1 MVGWHHQLHGREFE
15 QAPGDD
21 EGQGGLACCSP
32 WPRRVGHDLAT
43 EQPQGKPDIKL
54 RNLVKR
60 QGSGFTEFIP
70 FTRISGLTGLIRL
83 QSKGLSRAF
92 SITTVQK
99 HQLFNSQ
106 PSLWSSS
113 HIQTRLLDKP
123 QL

>member
-1 MVGWHHQLHGREFE
+1 MVGWYHQLNGHEFE

-32 WPRRVGHDLAT
+32 WPRRVGHDLVT
-43 EQPQGKPDIKL
+43 EQRQGKPDIKL

-60 QGSGFTEFIP
+60 QGSGFTEFIL

-99 HQLFNSQ
+99 HQFFNSQ

-113 HIQTRLLDKP
+113 HIQT
-123 QL
+123 